1 MTLAGGDPSKVTL
14 RQFLDAAYALFI
26 EEYQK
31 IGGMTLFEATDRM
44 SEWAAGGGPSD
55 NRADDNPPPENTQ
68 GAMLEFNNALR
79 GR

>member
-55 NRADDNPPPENTQ
+55 NRADDTQ